1 MEPLKQSVL
10 LIDGATKTVKY
21 EKKKAGFLVLWCQ
34 LIYFGMGKVIG
45 KRFWKVGRGFNNM
58 DKDF

>member
-1 MEPLKQSVL
+1 MGSLKQSVL

-21 EKKKAGFLVLWCQ
+21 GKKKAGFLVLWCQ

-45 KRFWKVGRGFNNM
+45 KGFWKAGRGYNNM